1 MWTECRVSVE
11 LRTLVFLLLQIV
23 KVFARGFCQSPPP
36 GCPRGVYLLMV
47 ECWYERGMH
56 VTMRT
61 QCDSEKMNG
70 THTPLY
76 NGYHW
81 DPAAGCPVKRGAPNS
96 EVDLY
101 TALNIWDATVGQ
113 KRRTIAP

>member
-56 VTMRT
+56 VTICT

-70 THTPLY
+70 THTVEPLY
-76 NGYHW
+76 NRHHW
-81 DPAAGCPVKRGAPNS
+81 DPAGCLVWRGAPNS

-101 TALNIWDATVGQ
+101 TALSSWDSRQ
-113 KRRTIAP
+113 CPH